1 MGFGADTLVGWNSW
15 RLKPTLSEP
24 QSSICKMGHLAEV
37 SWMRKPRVLHPQAAL
52 RPFSLSQLRVSV
64 GRGGGGGDWGRG
76 YPGPNPGGGGGGG
89 VPEDRGSASES
100 PSTGSGGLRP
110 ATQGL
115 TRRGRGRRGALGAD
129 SAAGASSARPEPPA
143 RLSSRPGAGPA
154 PLPGAVT

>member
-1 MGFGADTLVGWNSW
+1 MT
-15 RLKPTLSEP
+15 
-24 QSSICKMGHLAEV
+24 
-37 SWMRKPRVLHPQAAL
+37 
-52 RPFSLSQLRVSV
+52 
-64 GRGGGGGDWGRG
+64 GGGEALAQ
-76 YPGPNPGGGGGGG
+76 PPGGGGGGI
-89 VPEDRGSASES
+89 PEDRGSASQS

-129 SAAGASSARPEPPA
+129 SAAGVSSARPEPPA